1 VRTQWRRGRI
11 SATIQTDM
19 TDQKA
24 PPPFDPSRRAP
35 PRLPPLGKPA
45 PPPAAAMPPMRAPL
59 PSNEG
64 FMSTNQKMSLVDAAL
79 QLRDEQLAAHVVHY
93 KAELATSPELD
104 MITAQVIAELKELQM
119 VQRGSPYSSPPAAM
133 LSPADSAQL
142 EIELIESLKTML
154 SRLFRKDKVASVVE
168 RKLSESSKRFARLFF
183 KSELHEKL
191 HSSDNETKTM
201 RYPAQALYHVFAR
214 NEEALLKELD
224 GYEYIQPSVKE
235 DAQATLSNWI
245 KELRNDFLGR
255 STPELNSLVKL
266 LNETMTKFF
275 TAELPPV
282 ISELSWEVVK
292 EARLGDAKIRAGYKI
307 SADAFPRFRQS
318 FERRF
323 LQRLVTFAEEEMLR
337 RVRESPAG
345 KFRVETIHFVADPHI
360 FSDICEL
367 ICDAVYDYLYNDGF
381 LDLPQDWRNR
391 LAAPA

>member
-1 VRTQWRRGRI
+1 
-11 SATIQTDM
+11 M
-19 TDQKA
+19 TDPKPPTPPDPRRSLPA
-24 PPPFDPSRRAP
+24 PVA
-35 PRLPPLGKPA
+35 KPA
-45 PPPAAAMPPMRAPL
+45 PVLVGGPPPMRAPV

-79 QLRDEQLAAHVVHY
+79 QLRDEQLAAHVIHY

-119 VQRGSPYSSPPAAM
+119 VQRGRPHSSPPPSVS
-133 LSPADSAQL
+133 SPADREQV
-142 EIELIESLKTML
+142 EIELIQSLKTML
-154 SRLFRKDKVASVVE
+154 SRLFREDKVASIVE

-224 GYEYIQPSVKE
+224 GYEYTRPSVKE

-245 KELRNDFLGR
+245 KELRNDFLSR
-255 STPELNSLVKL
+255 STPELNALVKL

-275 TAELPPV
+275 TSELPPV
-282 ISELSWEVVK
+282 IGELAWEVVK

-307 SADAFPRFRQS
+307 SAETFPRFRQS

-323 LQRLVTFAEEEMLR
+323 LQRLVGFAEEEMLR

-345 KFRVETIHFVADPHI
+345 KFRLETIRFVADPHI

-381 LDLPQDWRNR
+381 LDLPQDWRAR
-391 LAAPA
+391 LAAPAA